1 MLRPFVLILLLVLCI
16 DPAVSHAAINFAA
29 ATGLPA
35 GQVREMQFFLDQT
48 DQRQKS
54 GPAMRL
60 SEIEQ
65 IASFLVRWVSESR
78 ALPKGR
84 SAAALYAA
92 DVLLASCRLLDEGS
106 TDKPVSRAVLDS
118 ETAKLRVELKAAG
131 ADFEYDELADSYD
144 YRHNWLQD
152 AFRIAPIAQPAS
164 KHFWR
169 CWMMHST
176 LLAATQATVLR
187 L

>member
-1 MLRPFVLILLLVLCI
+1 MLILLLVLCI

-84 SAAALYAA
+84 ECRRIVRRPMCCWHLVGYLMKGPQIS
-92 DVLLASCRLLDEGS
+92 LLAVQSWIQ
-106 TDKPVSRAVLDS
+106 KPRNS
-118 ETAKLRVELKAAG
+118 G
-131 ADFEYDELADSYD
+131 
-144 YRHNWLQD
+144 
-152 AFRIAPIAQPAS
+152 
-164 KHFWR
+164 
-169 CWMMHST
+169 
-176 LLAATQATVLR
+176 
-187 L
+187 